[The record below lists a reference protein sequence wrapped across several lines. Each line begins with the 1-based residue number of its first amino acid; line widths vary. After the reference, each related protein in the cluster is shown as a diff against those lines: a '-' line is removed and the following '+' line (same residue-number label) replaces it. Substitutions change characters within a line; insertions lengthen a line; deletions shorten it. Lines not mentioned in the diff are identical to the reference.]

1 MRSSLFGRV
10 KSFFTSLFKRDRG
23 VKGVRGPSEPVK
35 LSRPFT
41 LVDDCNRD
49 DPLFREMMEEDLRG
63 MDTPLQL
70 MKHYADILDKQS
82 SHGNIDEKLNRL
94 FLCGKTPESLDGYY
108 HGVTISLKTGIEN
121 RSVFNEISKRFNI
134 SEEIDPL
141 QILYGRLL
149 SKTSPWAGKNFRKL
163 NNDRLGELT
172 DGFDRGEE
180 TSYLG
185 INSFRKDNKNFLNN
199 IAGQVLSGIMD
210 MEGVPGPERKR
221 RSWIYAK
228 GGLFIA
234 KKQHSVDLEHPGKE
248 VIALNY
254 RWKSLGNRFPNSLLI
269 DEIVEI
275 AEGLYLGILYYAT
288 SLIRIAKDY
297 DPKISNRDYKYSGFG
312 YFLLMDDT
320 WLHEKN
326 MLFPDLT
333 YKMANNL
340 PEKFTTLRLI
350 DSPKSR
356 ALQDR
361 LKEGETILHY
371 LQDLSRGV
379 KEEDESENK
388 YFREM
393 HALFMCGQKPD
404 GIRGFFHGGVVA
416 FRSSGFLKKLDK
428 NILNKLWPAIR
439 PFSPWTGKT
448 FTNTSLEGI
457 RKYIGRDADYYKDV
471 DPIILGT
478 NTYRR
483 DLDLSLAATV
493 FIEQLN
499 KIGMPVEYPNESEKN
514 EDIFVKSFFFVAANK
529 KSINP
534 VCNGKEVLQF
544 NYRWPEFH
552 TISPDNLCIDELVRI
567 ADGLYLGQ
575 LLYSTEPKIGYSPE
589 KDPADYKY
597 ENFGYFML
605 MDDDWHAIKEFIAF
619 DTEK

>member
-1 MRSSLFGRV
+1 MKGNIFGRVESFFSSLFRKNIGS
-10 KSFFTSLFKRDRG
+10 KSDGKPGAL
-23 VKGVRGPSEPVK
+23 VK

-49 DPLFREMMEEDLRG
+49 DPFFREMMEKDVRG
-63 MDTPLQL
+63 MDTPLHL
-70 MKHYADILDKQS
+70 MKHYAGILDKET
-82 SHGNIDEKLNRL
+82 SHGNIDEKLDRL
-94 FLCGKTPESLDGYY
+94 FRCGKTPETLDGYY
-108 HGVTISLKTGIEN
+108 HGVTISLKAGLDSQ
-121 RSVFNEISKRFNI
+121 SVFNEICKRLNI
-134 SEEIDPL
+134 SKKIDPL

-149 SKTSPWAGKNFRKL
+149 SKTSPWAGKAFRKL
-163 NNDRLGELT
+163 DKSKLSKLT
-172 DGFDRGEE
+172 DGFDRGDE

-185 INSFRKDNKNFLNN
+185 INSFRKNDKDFLNN
-199 IAGQVLSGIMD
+199 IAGRVLSGIMD
-210 MEGVPGPERKR
+210 MEGVPEPERKR

-234 KKQHSVDLEHPGKE
+234 KKQNSVDQNYPKKE

-275 AEGLYLGILYYAT
+275 ARGLYLGKLYYST
-288 SLIRIAKDY
+288 SLTHVATDY
-297 DPKISNRDYKYSGFG
+297 DPKTSNKDYKYRNFG
-312 YFLLMDDT
+312 YFLLMDDS

-326 MLFPDLT
+326 MLFPDLA
-333 YKMANNL
+333 YKMADNL
-340 PEKFTTLRLI
+340 PEKFTTFRLT
-350 DSPKSR
+350 DSPEST
-356 ALQDR
+356 AIQNR
-361 LKEGETILHY
+361 LKEHETILHY

-379 KEEDESENK
+379 KEEGESEK
-388 YFREM
+388 EYFREM
-393 HALFMCGQKPD
+393 HELFMCGQRPD
-404 GIRGFFHGGVVA
+404 GIQGFFHGGVVA
-416 FRSSGFLKKLDK
+416 FKSGGFLKKLEK
-428 NILNKLWPAIR
+428 NVLNNLWPAIR

-448 FTNTSLEGI
+448 LTNASLEKIG
-457 RKYIGRDADYYKDV
+457 KYVGRDADYYKGV

-499 KIGMPVEYPNESEKN
+499 KIGMPVEYPIDSEKS
-514 EDIFVKSFFFVAANK
+514 EDIYVKSFFFIAANG

-534 VCNGKEVLQF
+534 ACNGKEVLQF
-544 NYRWPEFH
+544 NYRWPELH
-552 TISPDNLCIDELVRI
+552 TMPPDNLCIDELVRI

-575 LLYSTEPKIGYSPE
+575 LLYSTELRIVYSPE
-589 KDPADYKY
+589 KAPVEYKY